1 MIVALLFIFILL
13 QIADCFTTIYILG
26 KGGKELNP
34 VLAKIFDTVGVWQ
47 GLLIMKFFAI
57 SIVLVGT
64 KLLPVEVSYWL
75 LGLGIVLYTGV
86 VSWNGYQIY
95 KTK

>member
-26 KGGKELNP
+26 KDGKELNP

-86 VSWNGYQIY
+86 VSWNSYQIY
-95 KTK
+95 KS